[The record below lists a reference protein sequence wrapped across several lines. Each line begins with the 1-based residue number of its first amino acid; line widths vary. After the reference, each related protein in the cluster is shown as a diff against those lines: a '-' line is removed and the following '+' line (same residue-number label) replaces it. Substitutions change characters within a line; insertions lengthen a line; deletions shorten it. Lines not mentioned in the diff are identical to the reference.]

1 MVNLI
6 FRDLSVLLNAK
17 MRGRS
22 IFCMAG
28 WIAIFVLCCTGL
40 NAAAECRVV
49 DLMPRYWDAVSESGN
64 QTAQEQIASFRQ
76 ALDVAHTDLYSKTG
90 LGFESE
96 ALLDNAIL
104 KALSSARKNMQ
115 SGQRMSQTLRTTLP
129 QEIAHFQTEFP
140 DFKCDFAIYLVPSLG
155 SLDGAGRVVDGRP
168 ALVLGV
174 DSIASEFSTNVLQLH
189 IFLDHEIFHRYHSQ
203 VSGFSD
209 DNGQQEIL
217 WRGLWAEGLATY
229 ASLVLNPTATMQDA
243 LMLPDDLVRRASPI
257 RAQLAQRLAVQMNL
271 ADARVFNLY
280 FSYHPSDVDGVPP
293 RSGYYI
299 GAMAAQ
305 RFAQQ
310 SSLQELAHLRGAA
323 VQKRLAAVLILL
335 EK

>member
-1 MVNLI
+1 
-6 FRDLSVLLNAK
+6 
-17 MRGRS
+17 
-22 IFCMAG
+22 MAI
-28 WIAIFVLCCTGL
+28 IATCCAGL
-40 NAAAECRVV
+40 NAAAECKVV
-49 DLMPRYWDAVSESGN
+49 DLMPRYWEAASESGN

-76 ALDVAHTDLYSKTG
+76 ALGVSHTDLYSKTG
-90 LGFESE
+90 LGFQSD
-96 ALLDNAIL
+96 ALLDDAIL

-115 SGQRMSQTLRTTLP
+115 TGQQMSQTLRTTLP
-129 QEIAHFQTEFP
+129 QEIAHFKTEFP
-140 DFKCDFAIYLVPSLG
+140 DFKCDFPIYLVPSFG

-174 DSIASEFSTNVLQLH
+174 DSIASEFSANALQLH

-257 RAQLAQRLAVQMNL
+257 RAQLVQRIAAQMDLT
-271 ADARVFNLY
+271 DASVFNLY
-280 FSYHPSDVDGVPP
+280 FSYHPNDVDGVPP

-299 GAMAAQ
+299 GAIAAQ
-305 RFAQQ
+305 QLAQQ
-310 SSLQELAHLRGAA
+310 NSLQVLAHLRGAA